1 MKEFRNYIDDVLKK
15 KYKNKSD
22 RDLVRDD
29 IQAMMAAANNEFY
42 GRIFYLILKK
52 LEEDIDKAC
61 EKLFANITP
70 TVLNDHNKDKSKLA
84 NFIMPYTRTETE
96 ISDAALI
103 DGARF
108 SRVKNK
114 ILPDLY
120 AYEVYGLAIA
130 LNLKPSYDFKYFYA
144 DEEETVVETEKK

>member
-1 MKEFRNYIDDVLKK
+1 MKEFRNYIDEVLNK
-15 KYKNKSD
+15 KYKTKSE

-29 IQAMMAAANNEFY
+29 IQDMIASVNNEFY
-42 GRIFYLILKK
+42 GRIFYLILQK

-61 EKLFANITP
+61 GKLFANINP
-70 TVLNDHNKDKSKLA
+70 IVLSDINNEKSKLA
-84 NFIMPYTRTETE
+84 NFIMPYTRTDTE

-103 DGARF
+103 DPARF

-130 LNLKPSYDFKYFYA
+130 LKQKPSNVFKYFYN
-144 DEEETVVETEKK
+144 DEVKTVGETKKK